1 VSGRLQRWDV
11 AVWLLIVLVVV
22 GILLMLVMLVYPILL
37 APSCEPVF
45 PDLQLPTL
53 GVGA

>member
-1 VSGRLQRWDV
+1 VRTRWDV
-11 AVWLLIVLVVV
+11 VTWLLASCGVLM
-22 GILLMLVMLVYPILL
+22 ILLLIVMLVYPILF

-53 GVGA
+53 GLEP

>member
-1 VSGRLQRWDV
+1 
-11 AVWLLIVLVVV
+11 
-22 GILLMLVMLVYPILL
+22 MLVYPLVL

-53 GVGA
+53 GVDG

>member
-1 VSGRLQRWDV
+1 VRTRWDLLTWLFASC
-11 AVWLLIVLVVV
+11 AVLMVLLI
-22 GILLMLVMLVYPILL
+22 IVMLVYPILL

-53 GVGA
+53 GAGS

>member
-1 VSGRLQRWDV
+1 MRARWDIV
-11 AVWLLIVLVVV
+11 VWLLVVIGV
-22 GILLMLVMLVYPILL
+22 VSILLLAVMLVYPILL

-53 GVGA
+53 GVDG